1 MPARR
6 FGPVETRRLILQK
19 AYELFEDLG
28 HEKTTILDIAKAC
41 GFSAANVHKHAG
53 SRLDINEAVAARVFD
68 ERLAG
73 ARAAVMQRSSAA
85 SRLEALIDFM
95 GRRATKASV
104 RPTKRDALLETA
116 GRSGWSAVSDYRQ
129 GLYGLVRDI
138 VRRGAEDGEFSVASI
153 DVSTRALLMALSP
166 LTGAEG
172 TLRVWGA
179 PEDWD
184 LDALTAFLLRGL
196 GAGKQVRSVS

>member
-1 MPARR
+1 M
-6 FGPVETRRLILQK
+6 ILQK

-28 HEKTTILDIAKAC
+28 HEKTTIRDIAKAC

-95 GRRATKASV
+95 GRSATKASV
-104 RPTKRDALLETA
+104 RPTKHDALLETA
-116 GRSGWSAVSDYRQ
+116 GCGRWSAANDYRQ
-129 GLYGLVRDI
+129 GLYGLVQDI
-138 VRRGAEDGEFSVASI
+138 VRLGAEEGDFSVASI
-153 DVSTRALLMALSP
+153 DVSTRALLMALLP
-166 LTGAEG
+166 LTSAEAP
-172 TLRVWGA
+172 LRAWGE
-179 PEDWD
+179 PEEWD
-184 LDALTAFLLRGL
+184 LDALKAFLLRGL
-196 GAGKQVRSVS
+196 GAGKGCRSVS